1 MSANDLATPTE
12 TRRSLLGTAVLAG
25 TLVLLLAL
33 NFGVRRYLDRC
44 DQTVGSFLTIAYKD
58 QLPTIYAKP
67 WYRHFLP
74 APELTGSWSTTGL
87 ILVHGLEQ
95 FVRKPYHVFYF
106 TNALMVSAAFLL
118 SWAALRSYWFST
130 TFGLC
135 LALSTHNHHVYCVP
149 GTVIMPLIV
158 TYLLCFLYCQYKLLQ
173 PGSRLVLW
181 SSLSTLSLL
190 VYALS
195 YEGWLDGFV
204 YLWLAYPLLI
214 ALLLK
219 QGDRRRALVA
229 GASLGAVTLVAI
241 AYVVVK
247 TKLGHGQ
254 SDGTESDV
262 VFNYHGADRLVAI
275 EDVISHYF
283 TIFYISFSNFFPPEF
298 LVNSVSYWKL
308 GPEHLIALQNGYHS
322 THTHLVPANHI
333 FLWRYYAGFACA
345 ICGMLFYKTVRRAFA
360 APSVHNVA
368 CALFLLMVLVAGPTH
383 ILVKWRPMHAVPTL
397 GYHAYFGVV
406 GMALLISYGIHYAM
420 QNFRRR
426 WLAYGLTA
434 VCWLLLGYGALAR
447 PAMLSNMNA
456 VVGFTPY
463 PDAMQNFRRGLSKI
477 APARSQPAESEST
490 AREASR

>member
-1 MSANDLATPTE
+1 MSVTAPSVDAPGRPVLRA
-12 TRRSLLGTAVLAG
+12 LVLGA
-25 TLVLLLAL
+25 TLVLLLTL

-44 DQTVGSFLTIAYKD
+44 NTTVGSFLTIAYKT

-67 WYRHFLP
+67 WYQHFLP

-87 ILVHGLEQ
+87 LLVHGLEQ

-106 TNALMVSAAFLL
+106 TNALMVVAAFLL
-118 SWAALRSYWFST
+118 SWAALRSYGFST

-149 GTVIMPLIV
+149 GSVIMPLIV
-158 TYLLCFLYCQYKLLQ
+158 TYMLCFLFCQYKLLQ

-181 SSLSTLSLL
+181 SALSTLSLL

-195 YEGWLDGFV
+195 YEGWLDCFV

-214 ALLLK
+214 ALLLAH
-219 QGDRRRALVA
+219 GDRRRALLA

-247 TKLGHGQ
+247 TRLGHGQ
-254 SDGTESDV
+254 NAGTESDV
-262 VFNYHGADRLVAI
+262 IFNYHGVDRLVAV

-283 TIFYISFSNFFPPEF
+283 TIFYIAFSNFLPPELF
-298 LVNSVSYWKL
+298 VNSVSHWKL
-308 GPEHLIALQNGYHS
+308 GSEHLIALQNGYHS
-322 THTHLVPANHI
+322 AYSHLVTYNHV
-333 FLWRYYAGFACA
+333 FMWRYYAGFACA
-345 ICGMLFYKTVRRAFA
+345 VCGLCLWKAVRRAFA
-360 APSVHNVA
+360 APSIHNVA

-397 GYHAYFGVV
+397 GYHAYLGVV
-406 GMALLISYGIHYAM
+406 GMALLLSYGVHYAL

-434 VCWLLLGYGALAR
+434 TCWLMLGYGALAR
-447 PAMLSNMNA
+447 PAMLSSMNA

-463 PDAMQNFRRGLSKI
+463 PDAMQNFRQALSNI
-477 APARSQPAESEST
+477 APVCPLSTESEST
-490 AREASR
+490 SQGASR